1 MLTENLKTFEKVSD
15 EQRIDL
21 IRNLRNELI
30 NHFLLEQNLHIY
42 FKENY
47 NYELNAIREEFIK
60 KELRELLIS
69 SVDLVQYATL
79 LLEMK
84 HADGTASLTINNDD
98 LFYEEL
104 EAIFRK
110 YTM

>member
-30 NHFLLEQNLHIY
+30 NLHIY

-104 EAIFRK
+104 ETIFRK